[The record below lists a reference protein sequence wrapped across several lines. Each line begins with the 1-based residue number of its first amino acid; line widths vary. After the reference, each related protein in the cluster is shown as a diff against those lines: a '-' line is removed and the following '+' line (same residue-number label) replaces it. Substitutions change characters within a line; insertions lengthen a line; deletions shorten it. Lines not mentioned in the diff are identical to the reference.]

1 MASGELSLTS
11 NSSQEGSHE
20 FNCYAN
26 DRPRKTSTDSIKNFE
41 TIKKQYDEAL
51 IELNALRLQQSDGK
65 MQMNHVMKQLEFYKE
80 KYVDAINQVGQSAI
94 EGTSL
99 RTKYADISNENIRL
113 QQRIHHL
120 EKKFS
125 RHEKENGNGQ
135 TVCTF
140 VEQYNE
146 LKKKY
151 DTTRT
156 ELDKLSKDTEVCK
169 KMCTDLSRDRNS
181 LALEK
186 DEIKQQLTTTLNQ
199 LESALHEK
207 NMFREA
213 RDKLLQQNE
222 MNIKEMTQ
230 VMTQRAED
238 LRRVTA
244 QRNAAKLELQT
255 ILGERNGVL
264 DENQKLSDDL
274 ATAKEELEKYFKN
287 DQSLAYENES
297 LKRLRDDL
305 LAERNCL
312 RERLEEKELMKS
324 RDSSW
329 NNDLTNECKDQ
340 FEADLEAANKEV
352 EKLRKNFERTKS
364 ELDKCSTEIEVA
376 KSRRDWAISEREKIV
391 QERDSVKIL
400 NDELQKERDRAVSD
414 LLQAI
419 RDNEEI
425 KKQKDEAFQEIEHL
439 RKQIESQVN
448 CSRRSIRWSYTP
460 YALEAL
466 PKNDTEIVELD
477 MSSMGPNDD
486 VGIALEGGRE
496 DSQNRI
502 DSGIIVVSVSKNSP
516 AYGKLRPN
524 DSIVQVNNIDCASI
538 SKRMV
543 LETIRNGGERCDI
556 VVKRHRVTRAHM
568 YAVQLNL
575 AGNRNHGLTLESGI
589 FISKIAPNSLASTEA
604 ELTPGDRILTINNK
618 SMEGVMTGKDAMVY
632 IDDDRSDSLN
642 IIALKQITHSADAD
656 AFARN
661 KPNRLMNTTT
671 QTDERFPFDGE
682 STRTN
687 TSGNSKSTSK
697 ISEMFNKFR
706 GKIHMHGHSNQKGS
720 TASESDSLCQEHDAI
735 AALDSVLNNENSST
749 TGKIKENLFKRSK
762 KAKKETTK
770 EVNKNLGTW
779 PRANILNT
787 ATVQEN
793 HTGTIVQ
800 HRKKERPALSLF
812 TGPITLGNEEKPSSG
827 KKDSYF
833 GGHMHENTPMGINK
847 PVFPGVNSNRNSNPI
862 PPQLFYQPTGL
873 NRHSVYVETE
883 PSKNLPELNH
893 KYYHHHHHHHNTLN
907 TNRLSLNI
915 TPMSDSGAL
924 YNTLINRKNPMNTLD
939 GKVRNHPMSMDYVAL
954 KNSTDSL
961 LNSKSP
967 MSSLDF
973 KPSLSQQHQDL
984 ISLKSQNSIDSFLSP
999 KSPPSLD
1006 SAKPLFPS
1014 DNQDFYVPK
1023 RSSKNVSKFPSDSD
1037 SLGMESISS
1046 PNNSYTNTLPSY
1058 ATNNRAQTMLSSSG
1072 RIQKMFPTFPNHM
1085 HPHQHHLRQ
1094 TSPLTIPITQSIDMA
1109 GNYSKE
1115 FSQFFFEISNFFYLF
1130 FFKKR
1135 KQ

>member
-1 MASGELSLTS
+1 MASGELSMTS

-20 FNCYAN
+20 FNCYTN
-26 DRPRKTSTDSIKNFE
+26 DRPRKTSKDSTKNFE
-41 TIKKQYDEAL
+41 TIKKEYDEAL
-51 IELNALRLQQSDGK
+51 TELNTLRLQQSEGK
-65 MQMNHVMKQLEFYKE
+65 MHMNHVLKQMEFYKE
-80 KYVDAINQVGQSAI
+80 KYVDAINQCGQSQI

-99 RTKYADISNENIRL
+99 RTKNADISNENIRL
-113 QQRIHHL
+113 TQRIHHL
-120 EKKFS
+120 EKKIT
-125 RHEKENGNGQ
+125 RQEKENGNNQ

-140 VEQYNE
+140 VEQFNE

-151 DTTRT
+151 DANRVELEKVTT
-156 ELDKLSKDTEVCK
+156 EMDICK
-169 KMCTDLSRDRNS
+169 QMCNDLSRDKNS
-181 LALEK
+181 LVLEK
-186 DEIKQQLTTTLNQ
+186 DEIKQQLTTKINQ

-230 VMTQRAED
+230 VMTQRADE

-244 QRNAAKLELQT
+244 QRNAVKLELQT
-255 ILGERNGVL
+255 ILSERNGVL
-264 DENQKLSDDL
+264 EENQKLSDDL
-274 ATAKEELEKYFKN
+274 TAAKADLENHYKN
-287 DQSLAYENES
+287 DQSLAYENET

-305 LAERNCL
+305 LAERNML
-312 RERLEEKELMKS
+312 AERLEEKEMMKS
-324 RDSSW
+324 HDSSW
-329 NNDLTNECKDQ
+329 NKDLLGDGKDK
-340 FEADLEAANKEV
+340 FDADLDAAKKEA
-352 EKLRKNFERTKS
+352 EKMRKGLDRVKG
-364 ELDKCSTEIEVA
+364 ELEKAMQETCVA

-391 QERDSVKIL
+391 QERDSVKVL
-400 NDELQKERDRAVSD
+400 NDELQKERDKAVSEA
-414 LLQAI
+414 LQAI
-419 RDNEEI
+419 RDSEKI
-425 KKQKDEAFQEIEHL
+425 KKQNDEAFQEIEHL

-460 YALEAL
+460 YEMEAL
-466 PKNDTEIVELD
+466 PKTDTEVVELD
-477 MSSMGPNDD
+477 MSAIGPNDD

-502 DSGIIVVSVSKNSP
+502 DSGIIVVNVSKDSP

-524 DSIVQVNNIDCASI
+524 DVIVQVNNIDCASI

-543 LETIRNGGERCDI
+543 IETIRNGGERCDI
-556 VVKRHRVTRAHM
+556 VIKRNRVVRAHM

-575 AGNRNHGLTLESGI
+575 AGNRNHGLSLESGI
-589 FISKIAPNSLASTEA
+589 FISKISPNSLASTEA
-604 ELTPGDRILTINNK
+604 ELTAGDRILSINNK
-618 SMEGVMTGKDAMVY
+618 SMEGIASGKDAMCY
-632 IDDDRSDSLN
+632 LDDDRSDSLN
-642 IIALKQITHSADAD
+642 IIALKQVAQSGDAYT
-656 AFARN
+656 FSRN
-661 KPNRLMNTTT
+661 KSSRSMNT

-687 TSGNSKSTSK
+687 SSGNSKSTSK

-706 GKIHMHGHSNQKGS
+706 GKIHMHSHSNQKGS
-720 TASESDSLCQEHDAI
+720 TASESDSLCQENDAI
-735 AALDSVLNNENSST
+735 AALDSVLNNENSSA

-770 EVNKNLGTW
+770 EVNKHLGTW

-812 TGPITLGNEEKPSSG
+812 TGPITLGKEEKPSSG
-827 KKDSYF
+827 KKDNYYGPPF
-833 GGHMHENTPMGINK
+833 HDTAPINK
-847 PVFPGVNSNRNSNPI
+847 PAFPLGANSNRNSNPI
-862 PPQLFYQPTGL
+862 PFHQQFLYQPSGL
-873 NRHSVYVETE
+873 NRHSVYSTMETDQMLLE
-883 PSKNLPELNH
+883 SGKLTPSKNLTDLNH
-893 KYYHHHHHHHNTLN
+893 KYYHHHHHHHNPSMN

-915 TPMSDSGAL
+915 TPSSDNSAMM
-924 YNTLINRKNPMNTLD
+924 YNTVINRKNPAIAHDDKT
-939 GKVRNHPMSMDYVAL
+939 RNHPMSVDYVGL

-973 KPSLSQQHQDL
+973 KPSLTHQQQQDL

-1014 DNQDFYVPK
+1014 ENQDFYGAK

-1046 PNNSYTNTLPSY
+1046 PNNSYTSTLPSY

-1072 RIQKMFPTFPNHM
+1072 RIQKMFPAFPNHV

-1094 TSPLTIPITQSIDMA
+1094 TSPLTIPMTQSIDIA
-1109 GNYSKE
+1109 GM
-1115 FSQFFFEISNFFYLF
+1115 FFLP
-1130 FFKKR
+1130 
-1135 KQ
+1135 